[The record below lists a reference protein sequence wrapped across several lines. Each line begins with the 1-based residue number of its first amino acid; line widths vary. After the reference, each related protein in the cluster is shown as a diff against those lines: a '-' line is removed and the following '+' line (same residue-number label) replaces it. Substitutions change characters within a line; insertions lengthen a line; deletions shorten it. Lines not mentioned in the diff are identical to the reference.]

1 MLAVSGPGLLLPL
14 LALAAVLAVS
24 GVAKARDRH
33 TAADGFRALGLPG
46 WTVRLPGP
54 EALAALEI
62 CLAPPCSPARADCS
76 RWRRCW
82 PAGSARHTW

>member
-33 TAADGFRALGLPG
+33 TAADGFRALGLRG

-62 CLAPPCSPARADCS
+62 CLAAALLASSGGLLEVCLLYTS
-76 RWRRCW
+76 RCV
-82 PAGSARHTW
+82 